1 MKIIRVFPR
10 KTAYTPTDELAFVG
24 DPPLMRPE
32 ADEVHVSVTF
42 TWDIA
47 EGKRLQKAWAQH
59 YPIVKIG
66 GPAFGQISGAFQPG
80 FYVKPGVTFTTRGC
94 DNHCPWCMVP
104 QREGRLSHLLQFAP
118 GYIIQDNNLLQAI
131 PHHISRVMAMLKEQS
146 RAAVFAGGL
155 QASLVNDWFAEQ
167 LRAIRVDS
175 VFLAADTMGALRP
188 LEKALGHLSFLGRR
202 KLRVYVMIGQDM
214 QADQERLQAVW
225 DLGGLPFAQ
234 LYQPPEKHIDYSPEW
249 RAIAREWS
257 RPAVM
262 FATQKRHL
270 TPHAPDAGDSPRFWD
285 VATKPD
291 VTFVGGVPLK
301 SPRR

>member
-1 MKIIRVFPR
+1 M
-10 KTAYTPTDELAFVG
+10 AFVG
-24 DPPLMRPE
+24 DPPLIRPE

-42 TWDIA
+42 TWDIS
-47 EGKRLQKAWAQH
+47 EGQRLQKAWAQH

-66 GPAFGQISGAFQPG
+66 GPAFGQVSGVFQPG
-80 FYVKPGVTFTTRGC
+80 VYTKPGVTFTTRGC
-94 DNHCPWCMVP
+94 DNCCPWCLV
-104 QREGRLSHLLQFAP
+104 QAREGRMVEIANFAP
-118 GYIIQDNNLLQAI
+118 GYIIQDNNLLQAKRQ
-131 PHHISRVMAMLKEQS
+131 HIGRVFEMLRIQP

-188 LEKALGHLSFLGRR
+188 LEMALDHLSFLGRR

-214 QADQERLQAVW
+214 QADRERLQAVW

-234 LYQPPEKHIDYSPEW
+234 LYQPPEKFIDYSPDW

-257 RPAVM
+257 RPAAM
-262 FATQKRHL
+262 FSSQARNL
-270 TPHAPDAGDSPRFWD
+270 TTICSRPGGFSRQMRLSIPGGDPAPEGFSQP
-285 VATKPD
+285 TPS
-291 VTFVGGVPLK
+291 G
-301 SPRR
+301 